1 MVVTVFYQTTFTTCL
16 LLALFSSGIFFAD
29 SQLIN
34 KMELNNT
41 KDVVNYYRQLVP
53 YFEKAQKAGTPL
65 SLNEL
70 EVHYKKTEKCKTDWS
85 DFSQEILQG
94 VNK

>member
-1 MVVTVFYQTTFTTCL
+1 M
-16 LLALFSSGIFFAD
+16 ALFSSGIAEVPSFFAGF
-29 SQLIN
+29 QLFN

-41 KDVVNYYRQLVP
+41 EDVVNYYRQLVP
-53 YFEKAQKAGTPL
+53 YFEKARKAGTPL

-70 EVHYKKTEKCKTDWS
+70 EIYYKKTEKCKTDWS

-94 VNK
+94 DNK